1 MLPPCSSPA
10 RAVPSAAGLHI
21 SPRAGIIFSK
31 FREVEHGSE
40 TAGIHH
46 QNRGGEQYHPG
57 RPEKLYIT
65 QSALNQQL
73 LRLER
78 ELGTPL
84 FYRSPHQLAPHR
96 GRGRSTWKTPKKY
109 CRSSMRPTAS
119 SAISPP
125 PKRAPSPWGSPP
137 AGGSICSPPSTPP
150 SHQQYPDITVE
161 PREMSVRSQQH
172 EIAQG
177 RLDIGFMTLRES
189 DRTGDV
195 YQVIGREEFVLAIP
209 EGHPL
214 GAMAAPAGKPL
225 AVMDLARLKYE
236 PFVFMYRG
244 VHQPPPHRRGCSR
257 RPDLRRRCFSRRP
270 STATIAQPG
279 ALPHLLRADPPLL
292 RAAPAGGD
300 RRLRPGQPPR
310 LGHRGELA
318 PGRLRQPGGQGI
330 HPPGRRILD

>member
-1 MLPPCSSPA
+1 MDLKQLEYIIKIA
-10 RAVPSAAGLHI
+10 EENNITRAA
-21 SPRAGIIFSK
+21 
-31 FREVEHGSE
+31 
-40 TAGIHH
+40 
-46 QNRGGEQYHPG
+46 
-57 RPEKLYIT
+57 EKLYIT

-84 FYRSPHQLAPHR
+84 FYRSRTNWHPTEAGQVYVENAKKILQIKHETYSIISDIAATKKGSLSVGLTP
-96 GRGRSTWKTPKKY
+96 GRGID
-109 CRSSMRPTAS
+109 MFTAVY
-119 SAISPP
+119 
-125 PKRAPSPWGSPP
+125 P
-137 AGGSICSPPSTPP
+137 AF
-150 SHQQYPDITVE
+150 HQQYPDITVE

-214 GAMAAPAGKPL
+214 GAMAAPAGNPL

-236 PFVFMYRG
+236 PFVFMYRESTSR
-244 VHQPPPHRRGCSR
+244 PPHRRGVQGGRICAVGAFR
-257 RPDLRRRCFSRRP
+257 DVQHRHHR
-270 STATIAQPG
+270 QPG

-318 PGRLRQPGGQGI
+318 PGRLRQPGGQRI